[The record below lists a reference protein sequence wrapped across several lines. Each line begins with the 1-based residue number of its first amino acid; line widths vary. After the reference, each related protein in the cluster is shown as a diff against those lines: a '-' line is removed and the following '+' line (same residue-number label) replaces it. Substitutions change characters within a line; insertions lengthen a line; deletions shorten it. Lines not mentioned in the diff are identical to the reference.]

1 MKSTKENTESTPAE
15 TPREVVTE
23 TPTWHEDLERVGFV
37 RRLLI
42 ARRWYGADWWFVAI
56 STIMVLGFITIAIF
70 PGFFAPYSPNALVG
84 PRFLAPGAHPAVP
97 VLIVPKDS
105 QLNSLQDLAV
115 TSGRPPVAVVQ
126 GVPTAGALRE
136 QAQAIDQKLTSQ
148 PGGLRLRPRIMRFPT
163 LEEALQA
170 VVNGDVEAAVVQSTE
185 FEAVADQFPTLREG
199 KSITG
204 ETSTAGGFLLGTN
217 DIGQDV
223 LSRLLWGARIALIIG
238 FSASLVALF
247 LGIPLGLMAGF
258 VGGTLDRLLSLLMD
272 SMYAFPGLIL
282 AIAITAVLGPSVL
295 NIIVAIAVLYIPTY
309 YRIVRG
315 QTLSVKEEVYIEAAQ
330 SIGARRSE
338 ILWRYIFP
346 NVIPSV
352 AIIFSVNVADAILTG
367 AGLSFLGLGLPPT
380 IADWGID
387 LARGQRFIQTAW
399 WLITFPGLAIMLIVL
414 AFTMMGEG
422 LMEIF
427 NPKLRER

>member
-1 MKSTKENTESTPAE
+1 VTVTKERLPEAPAE
-15 TPREVVTE
+15 AETWERE
-23 TPTWHEDLERVGFV
+23 LERVGLM
-37 RRLLI
+37 RRILNG
-42 ARRWYGADWWFVAI
+42 RRWYGADWWFVAI
-56 STIMVLGFITIAIF
+56 SAGMVVGFIVVALF
-70 PGFFAPYSPNALVG
+70 PGVFAPYQPDALVG
-84 PRFLAPGAHPAVP
+84 TRFLAPGAHPALP
-97 VLIVPKDS
+97 VLVVLKGSSINNLK
-105 QLNSLQDLAV
+105 DLAV
-115 TSGRPPVAVVQ
+115 PASAPRPSVAVVT
-126 GVPTAGALRE
+126 GVPTASALNE
-136 QAQAIDQKLTSQ
+136 EAQKIDDQLRNE
-148 PGGLRLRPRIMRFPT
+148 PGGLRLRPRIDRYPT

-170 VVNGDVEAAVVQSTE
+170 VVDGNAQAAVVQSTE
-185 FEAVADQFPTLREG
+185 FETVAAQFPTLREG
-199 KSITG
+199 QSITG
-204 ETSTAGGFLLGTN
+204 ETATAGGFLLGTN

-223 LSRLLWGARIALIIG
+223 FSRLLWGTRIALLIG
-238 FSASLVALF
+238 FSASIVALV
-247 LGIPLGLMAGF
+247 LGVPLGLFAGF
-258 VGGTLDRLLSLLMD
+258 VGGTPDRLLSLLMD

-295 NIIVAIAVLYIPTY
+295 NVIVAIAVLYIPTY

-315 QTLSVKEEVYIEAAQ
+315 QTLSVKEEVYVEASR
-330 SIGARRSE
+330 SIGARALE
-338 ILWRYIFP
+338 ILRLYIFP

-399 WLITFPGLAIMLIVL
+399 WLITFPGLAILLVVL
-414 AFTMMGEG
+414 AFSMMGEG

>member
-1 MKSTKENTESTPAE
+1 VTVTQERPPEASAE
-15 TPREVVTE
+15 AAAWEVE
-23 TPTWHEDLERVGFV
+23 LQRVGFV
-37 RRLLI
+37 RRILN

-56 STIMVLGFITIAIF
+56 SALMVMAFIVVALF
-70 PGFFAPYSPNALVG
+70 PNLFTPYQPNQIVG
-84 PRFLAPGAHPAVP
+84 PRFLAPGAHPALP
-97 VLIVPKDS
+97 VLVVPKDS
-105 QLNSLQDLAV
+105 PVNSLKDLAV
-115 TSGRPPVAVVQ
+115 PAGAARPVVAVVL
-126 GVPTAGALRE
+126 GVPTASALNE
-136 QAQAIDQKLTSQ
+136 QAQTIDNQLKNE
-148 PGGLRLRPRIMRFPT
+148 PGGLRLRPVIERFPT

-170 VVNGDVEAAVVQSTE
+170 VVDGRAQAAVVQSTE
-185 FEAVADQFPTLREG
+185 FEKVAAQFPTLREG
-199 KSITG
+199 QSITG
-204 ETSTAGGFLLGTN
+204 ETATAGGFLLGTN

-223 LSRLLWGARIALIIG
+223 LSRLLWGTRIALLIG
-238 FSASLVALF
+238 FSASIVALV
-247 LGIPLGLMAGF
+247 LGVPLGLFAGF
-258 VGGTLDRLLSLLMD
+258 VGGTIDRLLSLLMD

-295 NIIVAIAVLYIPTY
+295 NVIVAIAVLYIPTY

-330 SIGARRSE
+330 SIGARSLE
-338 ILWRYIFP
+338 ILRLYVFP

-399 WLITFPGLAIMLIVL
+399 WLITFPGLAIVLVVL
-414 AFTMMGEG
+414 AFSMMGES
-422 LMEIF
+422 LTEIF